1 MLLLPNKKQ
10 KERTSRMYD
19 RTLAIYCFID
29 DLLKAM
35 QHREDIRSQ
44 FSDSEVITTALVAM
58 LFYGG
63 NFERSRN
70 FQHSSGMMPRMLS
83 RSRLSRRLSRLADL
97 VEMVFHQLGLTL
109 KELNVESRYSLDSFP
124 IAVCDNIRISRCR
137 LAQGSEFRGYLA
149 SKRRYFFGVRVQVVV
164 TVAGVP
170 VEFAILP
177 GSLSD
182 IEGLAALPL
191 ELPRGTD
198 VAADA
203 AYTYYEWEDE
213 LAQTDGVRFLV
224 GRKRNSKRRDVPV
237 LHDYKQWL
245 RRRIETVFGEITKL
259 FPKKIHATTLSGFIL
274 KISLFLFAYQVDKAF
289 IQ

>member
-1 MLLLPNKKQ
+1 
-10 KERTSRMYD
+10 MYD

-35 QHREDIRSQ
+35 QHREDSRCE
-44 FSDSEVITTALVAM
+44 FSDAEVVTTAIVAM
-58 LFYGG
+58 LFYSG
-63 NFERSRN
+63 NFERSRQ
-70 FQHSSGMMPRMLS
+70 FLHSSGMMPRMLS
-83 RSRLSRRLSRLADL
+83 RSRLSRRLSRLSEL
-97 VEMVFHQLGLTL
+97 VEVVFHQLGLTI
-109 KELNVESRYSLDSFP
+109 KELNLESRYSLDSFP

-137 LAQGSEFRGYLA
+137 LAQGSQFRGYLA
-149 SKRRYFFGVRVQVVV
+149 SKRRYFFGVRVQVMV
-164 TVAGVP
+164 TVEGVP

-182 IEGLAALPL
+182 LEGMAALPL
-191 ELPRGTD
+191 ALPVGAE

-213 LAQTDGVRFLV
+213 LAQTDGVRLLV
-224 GRKRNSKRRDVPV
+224 GRKRNSKRRDVPP

-289 IQ
+289 IR